1 MNPTRPAIPP
11 IAPPQASPTRLIVAA
26 GALTVAALGVLIW
39 NDLRPSRLTERLVE
53 GALVTASIGMWVA
66 IVRRI
71 RRRDVRRAEVSA
83 LERLSLVLKSSGF
96 GTWTWNVPEN
106 KVTVDER
113 NLSHFGLSDPHRL
126 KTVEDFASL
135 VHPEDREAIHRDI
148 ERALAS
154 GDLYESEFRTICPDG
169 SVRTLGSAGKVFRD
183 PDGRPLS
190 VYGLNWDLT
199 KRKQAEE
206 EIRRAKDAAEDAN
219 RAKSEFLANMSHEI
233 RTPLNGI
240 IGMTDLALRTG
251 MTPLQREYLEIART
265 SADSLLAVVNDILDF
280 SKIEARRLELE
291 DVDFSLRTVLE
302 EAAATVAAR
311 AHEKGLEL
319 SCDVVPRTPD
329 RLTGDPGRLRQV
341 LLNLLSNAIKFTS
354 RGEVVLQV
362 RAESKDE
369 RSASLSFSVRDTGI
383 GIPKEKQAAI
393 FQEFVQA
400 DSSTTRKYG
409 GTGLGLTI
417 SARLIELM
425 GGRISVESEPG
436 RGSTFRFTV
445 RIQRAKVL
453 TPPMVRLAELE
464 GTRVLIVDDNDTNR
478 RILDE
483 NVRDWG
489 MKPILAE
496 GFAPA
501 LSALR
506 TARDAGDPFPLVLL
520 DLQMPGRDGFSLA
533 DEVRRDPALARTRI
547 VLLASSIGPAEV
559 DRCHELGIKAH
570 LAKPVKP
577 SQLRDVLRAVL
588 GGVGRQTPPA
598 PAAAATSRAGR
609 RRRILLAEDNRVNQ
623 RVATDLLEGRGHEV
637 VVAGNGREALELL
650 ERSSFDLV
658 LMDVQMPVLDG
669 FEATAEIRRKETAGA
684 RRVPIIAMTAHAL
697 SGDRER
703 CLQGGMD
710 GYLPKPIDPQALF
723 SAVEGVPDIRATGL
737 PAAEAAVFDESQAL
751 GQVGGKKDV
760 LLDILRLFLEETPR
774 YMDELTAAVA
784 RKDASKIGFVAHTFK
799 GSSATLGARKAEQ
812 AANGLEKIAR
822 DPSLPGVDEALA
834 TLRREVDRLR
844 CELGPRVEVMAP

>member
-1 MNPTRPAIPP
+1 MNPTRPATPP
-11 IAPPQASPTRLIVAA
+11 IALPQASPTRLMVAA
-26 GALTVAALGVLIW
+26 GALTVAALGVLLW
-39 NDLRPSRLTERLVE
+39 NDLQPSRLTERLVE

-113 NLSHFGLSDPHRL
+113 NLSHFGLSDPDRL

-154 GDLYESEFRTICPDG
+154 GDMYESEFRTICPDG

-265 SADSLLAVVNDILDF
+265 SADSLLTVVNDILDF

-291 DVDFSLRTVLE
+291 EVDFSLRTVLD
-302 EAAATVAAR
+302 EATATMAAR

-319 SCDVVPRTPD
+319 SCHVVPRTPD

-341 LLNLLSNAIKFTS
+341 LLNLLSNAIKFTP
-354 RGEVVLQV
+354 RGEVTLQV

-369 RSASLSFSVRDTGI
+369 RGASLSFSVRDTGI

-393 FQEFVQA
+393 FQAFVQA

-436 RGSTFRFTV
+436 RGSTFRFTA
-445 RIQRAKVL
+445 RFQRAKVL

-489 MKPILAE
+489 MKPVLAE
-496 GFAPA
+496 GFVPA
-501 LSALR
+501 LAALR

-547 VLLASSIGPAEV
+547 ILLASSIGPAEV

-577 SQLRDVLRAVL
+577 SQLRDVLRTVL
-588 GGVGRQTPPA
+588 GGLERQTPPA
-598 PAAAATSRAGR
+598 SAAAATSRAGAPR
-609 RRRILLAEDNRVNQ
+609 RVLLVEDNRVNQ
-623 RVATDLLEGRGHEV
+623 RVATDLLEGRGHVV
-637 VVAGNGREALELL
+637 VVAGNGREALDLL

-658 LMDVQMPVLDG
+658 LMDVQMPIMDG
-669 FEATAEIRRKETAGA
+669 FEATAEIRRRETAGA
-684 RRVPIIAMTAHAL
+684 RRSPIIAMTAHAL

-710 GYLPKPIDPQALF
+710 GYLSKPIDPRALF
-723 SAVEGVPDIRATGL
+723 EAVEGTPDPEATVASGAKD
-737 PAAEAAVFDESQAL
+737 PVFDEAYAL
-751 GQVGGKKDV
+751 AQVGGKREVLMDV
-760 LLDILRLFLEETPR
+760 LRILLEDAPK
-774 YMDELTAAVA
+774 YLDELAASVA
-784 RKDASKIGFVAHTFK
+784 AKDAPKTAFVAHTMK
-799 GSSATLGARKAEQ
+799 GSCATLGARKAER
-812 AANGLEKIAR
+812 AACRLEEIGR
-822 DPSLPGVDEALA
+822 DPSLAGADGALLALQEEVDG
-834 TLRREVDRLR
+834 LRRE
-844 CELGPRVEVMAP
+844 LGPKVEVPTL